1 MTEAT
6 TTEAPGPGDPEALA
20 LAWNL
25 ERLCHDWTIAHLCAA
40 EMRRLTAENERLR
53 GLKPECPPRPPHNN
67 DASHQHPALPR
78 YGLRWNGPSEPV
90 SVPMPDGYWT
100 PFHVALEAVK
110 PATALAELIAHH
122 ASLLETNSYAYFEL
136 AYTRRTGWMA
146 WITDKPAKG
155 EPGTAEYARSR
166 TVIARGQGDTPE
178 EAAADALAAMTQAPA

>member
-1 MTEAT
+1 MKTPD
-6 TTEAPGPGDPEALA
+6 TTEARIQAAALRTLDLDASAEMMCALA
-20 LAWNL
+20 DEV
-25 ERLCHDWTIAHLCAA
+25 ERLQ
-40 EMRRLTAENERLR
+40 

-67 DASHQHPALPR
+67 DASHQHHALPR
-78 YGLRWNGPSEPV
+78 YGLRWSGPGEPV

-110 PATALAELIAHH
+110 PATALSELIAHH

-178 EAAADALAAMTQAPA
+178 EAAADALASMTQATA